1 MSLNKE
7 IFVLDTSRGSLFFAV
22 GNARLLFYHMGVAPL
37 WIWNNRSALSQCAL
51 SQFRRAKDRDIL

>member
-37 WIWNNRSALSQCAL
+37 WICFPHMRIISISSRKRPWY
-51 SQFRRAKDRDIL
+51 IV